1 MISGAFVVGTGS
13 CCVFVGTECV
23 GCVASTVD
31 VTLPCLFG
39 NCTTATGVG
48 SSGVVLHDVKC
59 VVDGDGWIL
68 LCGTSDCVVN
78 VVVVVVVVPV
88 VSSVRS

>member
-1 MISGAFVVGTGS
+1 M
-13 CCVFVGTECV
+13 CK
-23 GCVASTVD
+23 GCIDSTVD

-48 SSGVVLHDVKC
+48 GGGDVVLDDIKC
-59 VVDGDGWIL
+59 VVVDGDGWIWVL